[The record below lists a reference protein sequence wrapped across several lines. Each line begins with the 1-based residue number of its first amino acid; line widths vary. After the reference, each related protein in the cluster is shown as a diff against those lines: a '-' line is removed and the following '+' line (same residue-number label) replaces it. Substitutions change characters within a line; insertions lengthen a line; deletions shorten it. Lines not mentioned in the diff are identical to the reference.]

1 MFEDA
6 KPVEETEKID
16 NEEQE
21 ELLDD
26 AGGENEPAEPTE
38 EPEELEDDELSI
50 MLDGQQIPDDEDSE
64 SIEGKPAPA
73 WVKELRRVNREQAK
87 EIKELK
93 RTQSQ
98 SKAPAAQNDDKLPS
112 KPTLED
118 FDYDSDAYEKA
129 VFDYAEKKKAFD
141 LKKQKQEELQNA
153 ENERWQKVVNSYQER
168 KKSLKLKG
176 IEEAEQIVQEN
187 LDEIKQA
194 IILEAV
200 DDPAL
205 VIYILGK
212 NKKELDALKQ
222 ESNPVKFAV
231 KVAKLEARMKVEK
244 KNGSKPA
251 PEKRINADRVSTS
264 AVDSA
269 LEKLREEAAKTGD
282 YSKIMRYKAQMKNKK

>member
-1 MFEDA
+1 MLENE
-6 KPVEETEKID
+6 KPVEETEESE
-16 NEEQE
+16 NEGTA
-21 ELLDD
+21 ELLEDEN
-26 AGGENEPAEPTE
+26 GENEPADSAEDLEGE
-38 EPEELEDDELSI
+38 EDELAI
-50 MLDGQQIPDDEDSE
+50 MLDGQQIADDENE
-64 SIEGKPAPA
+64 EAIEGKPAPA

-87 EIKELK
+87 EIKELRK
-93 RTQSQ
+93 MQSQ
-98 SKAPAAQNDDKLPS
+98 SKVPADQDDDKLPS
-112 KPTLED
+112 RPILED

-141 LKKQKQEELQNA
+141 LKKQKQEEQQNA
-153 ENERWQKVVNSYQER
+153 ENERWQKVVNSYEER

-244 KNGSKPA
+244 KSGSKPA
-251 PEKRINADRVSTS
+251 PEKRLNAERVSTS

-269 LEKLREEAAKTGD
+269 LEKLRDEAAKTGD
-282 YSKIMRYKAQMKNKK
+282 YSKVMRYKAQMKNKE